1 MRPTDEVKVVA
12 VEKFANNV
20 HPKREGDTTVVLA
33 PTMNI
38 FVRIWPQQVT
48 QKPWKNHAQQ
58 RLPLIVFVLNNTQK

>member
-1 MRPTDEVKVVA
+1 MSVCVSISVCLSVCMFQSHLMRPTDEVKVVA

-38 FVRIWPQQVT
+38 FVRI
-48 QKPWKNHAQQ
+48 
-58 RLPLIVFVLNNTQK
+58 